1 MSSYEMRALKSAC
14 FFLVRSTAHDRA
26 LAESL
31 LYRKQRVLLCAFFF
45 LGFDVA
51 EERVRGVFF
60 GLEVSA
66 ADVDAPNGQIVPHAL
81 AVQLVEYVQ
90 EFFEGIGRKAKLVAY
105 ARVRSATYAFARL
118 SALFRSQTAA
128 FLGAL
133 LSIILLIANIEVHGT
148 CDHLLVYELQ
158 CSFVDHLAQ
167 HHACLIEGVVA
178 REHLAIAE

>member
-90 EFFEGIGRKAKLVAY
+90 EFFEGIGRKAKLVA
-105 ARVRSATYAFARL
+105 
-118 SALFRSQTAA
+118 
-128 FLGAL
+128 
-133 LSIILLIANIEVHGT
+133 
-148 CDHLLVYELQ
+148 
-158 CSFVDHLAQ
+158 
-167 HHACLIEGVVA
+167 
-178 REHLAIAE
+178 